1 MKGFFWR
8 ACMNFWQKYFVLL
21 LCHSTFKMFSIT
33 VHVIIFF
40 SVRAME
46 EAVGKQIACNFCNH
60 SNRNHTEIL
69 NGHTVNH
76 IFQYPKLWG
85 LPKNPKSCGA
95 AKGIVEKISQLQ
107 ETGGY
112 SSLTS
117 KIKGVCKLNCMPF
130 PQLDQRPCDFF
141 YNLTF
146 LKLHRIFFKLSLKN
160 RKQKLSLKTHL
171 LLQTKEL

>member
-1 MKGFFWR
+1 
-8 ACMNFWQKYFVLL
+8 MNFWQKYFVLL

-76 IFQYPKLWG
+76 IFQYPNG
-85 LPKNPKSCGA
+85 EAVHPVIKNF
-95 AKGIVEKISQLQ
+95 EDFQKIQNYV
-107 ETGGY
+107 G
-112 SSLTS
+112 
-117 KIKGVCKLNCMPF
+117 
-130 PQLDQRPCDFF
+130 PQR
-141 YNLTF
+141 
-146 LKLHRIFFKLSLKN
+146 
-160 RKQKLSLKTHL
+160 
-171 LLQTKEL
+171 E